1 MEDSIRWLS
10 SKNFNQKFVK
20 SFAKWSGSTLIAA
33 SDENLHNV
41 CKDRAEVARLITLLE
56 VEVRKSE
63 EVSQQSPSTV
73 IDISG
78 DEPAEKST
86 YSTKGGEYC
95 FATLDDNLMSHPSKQ
110 EGRRKVVE
118 AGVLITICG
127 LENFKK
133 FKKIG
138 EIGFTAS
145 AILDRIKLD
154 NLKGQLHNWVE
165 LALSTDEQADRFNQ
179 FYYYGKVHD
188 LPLFNNLKLLGA
200 LLTSQCTLMECA
212 APDALSILI
221 VFQRCPQH

>member
-1 MEDSIRWLS
+1 LLAAGLSSNFRKKKGSILRTVPSSWTAQPPRAIQELENNGPVFHNNDSMEDSIRCLS

-56 VEVRKSE
+56 VEIRKSE

-95 FATLDDNLMSHPSKQ
+95 FATLDDNLMSQPSKQ

-118 AGVLITICG
+118 AGVLIRICG

-133 FKKIG
+133 FTKIG

-154 NLKGQLHNWVE
+154 HLKE
-165 LALSTDEQADRFNQ
+165 
-179 FYYYGKVHD
+179 
-188 LPLFNNLKLLGA
+188 
-200 LLTSQCTLMECA
+200 
-212 APDALSILI
+212 
-221 VFQRCPQH
+221 